1 MNGFG
6 ECENFKLPSEGSTN
20 IQLFF
25 NIQVFYV
32 KQ

>member
-25 NIQVFYV
+25 NYFHFRII
-32 KQ
+32 